1 MKKGNFKNPISELKK
16 NLEIL
21 KKKFVSFYSAEGS
34 DLDKDIF
41 INSEQR
47 LLKVASSIIVLSSFL
62 GIGWLAIAKTDEIII
77 VPGKI
82 IPIGKVKEIK
92 MPMSGVIEEIQI
104 KEGDLVDKNQVLM
117 KIESDS
123 NSNLTTTLENSIKIK
138 RQQIDS
144 LNSQILMTQE
154 IYSKIKN
161 YLKIKLIFI
170 KILVKGFKL
179 YLMRVQFLSWIFLTR
194 RQNCNL

>member
-1 MKKGNFKNPISELKK
+1 MKKINFKNPISEFKK
-16 NLEIL
+16 NLENL
-21 KKKFVSFYSAEGS
+21 KNKFVSFYSSEGS

-41 INSEQR
+41 INSEQK

-92 MPMSGVIEEIQI
+92 MPMSGVIEEIEI

-123 NSNLTTTLENSIKIK
+123 NSNLTTTL
-138 RQQIDS
+138 
-144 LNSQILMTQE
+144 
-154 IYSKIKN
+154 
-161 YLKIKLIFI
+161 
-170 KILVKGFKL
+170 
-179 YLMRVQFLSWIFLTR
+179 
-194 RQNCNL
+194 

>member
-1 MKKGNFKNPISELKK
+1 MKKINFKKTISEFKK
-16 NLEIL
+16 NLENL
-21 KKKFVSFYSAEGS
+21 KNKLGSFYSAEGS
-34 DLDKDIF
+34 ELDKDIF

-92 MPMSGVIEEIQI
+92 MPMSGVIEEIKI

-117 KIESDS
+117 KIESES
-123 NSNLTTTLENSIKIK
+123 NSNLTSTLENSIKIK

-154 IYSKIKN
+154 IDHSIQ
-161 YLKIKLIFI
+161 YLIFFSYEIQFDSKLI
-170 KILVKGFKL
+170 L
-179 YLMRVQFLSWIFLTR
+179 
-194 RQNCNL
+194 

>member
-1 MKKGNFKNPISELKK
+1 MKISNFKNPMSELKK

-82 IPIGKVKEIK
+82 IPI
-92 MPMSGVIEEIQI
+92 
-104 KEGDLVDKNQVLM
+104 
-117 KIESDS
+117 
-123 NSNLTTTLENSIKIK
+123 
-138 RQQIDS
+138 
-144 LNSQILMTQE
+144 
-154 IYSKIKN
+154 
-161 YLKIKLIFI
+161 
-170 KILVKGFKL
+170 
-179 YLMRVQFLSWIFLTR
+179 
-194 RQNCNL
+194 